1 MAPDPAD
8 IRKRKALRKGA
19 IAEYRAALALILKGY
34 RILAFRYRTKLGEI
48 DIIARKG
55 DLVACIEVKARAN
68 LDSAIIAVSPSQ
80 PAPHPRRKRPL
91 ARPPARRR
99 KAFHPLRYRLRPPLA
114 LARASR
120 RRLLNTRADT
130 PEKQHG

>member
-68 LDSAIIAVSPSQ
+68 LDSAIIAVSPLSQ
-80 PAPHPRRKRPL
+80 RRIRAASDLWL
-91 ARPPARRR
+91 ARQPDAARLSIRYDIVSVR
-99 KAFHPLRYRLRPPLA
+99 PWRWPEHLADAF
-114 LARASR
+114 
-120 RRLLNTRADT
+120 
-130 PEKQHG
+130 